1 MFQEFYTSSQ
11 VVWVSLDKNG
21 GIKIKLVVNIKIDA
35 DERSI
40 LTLNPKFAILKK
52 LEETSVHHDVEIC
65 LAKLRYEIQKL
76 ELWRAEL
83 EREESG
89 YGSGNQAKRRR
100 IENQLSPKEE
110 EEEIIKEA
118 KERQIY
124 DPIRKRFNYT
134 KRRATDIPENN
145 KVKLPEEVDVKH
157 ENELGM
163 LRDIVMSEFERGEGG
178 SKRREEKEPRK
189 KESN

>member
-1 MFQEFYTSSQ
+1 M
-11 VVWVSLDKNG
+11 
-21 GIKIKLVVNIKIDA
+21 
-35 DERSI
+35 
-40 LTLNPKFAILKK
+40 
-52 LEETSVHHDVEIC
+52 
-65 LAKLRYEIQKL
+65 
-76 ELWRAEL
+76 

-110 EEEIIKEA
+110 EEEINKEA

-134 KRRATDIPENN
+134 KRRATDIPKNN

-189 KESN
+189 RESN